1 MSYEVLTQKWRPHR
15 FSDVVGQEHVIT
27 TLKNQLLNDR
37 IGHAYLFSGP
47 RGTGKT
53 TVARI
58 LAKAVNCQNREFETD
73 FSHEKSA
80 EPCNKCET
88 CLAISNS
95 TSFDVTEMDAAS
107 NRGIDEIRSLR
118 EKVKLAPS
126 LCQYKVY
133 IIDEAHML
141 TTEAFNALLKTLEEP
156 PEHVIFILITTERH
170 RILKTILSRCQDF
183 EFRFLSHSQI
193 TSHLKKLCESENFS
207 VTDDGL
213 ELIAQKSE
221 GCLRDA
227 QNLLEQLFAASGQ
240 NKELDLDN
248 VSRLLGFGSISLL
261 SNLTEQI
268 IDQNIQDC
276 LKLVNQLA
284 EQGADLSQCLRS
296 LITDFR
302 SLRLLSVSSQLEEII
317 DVSNTRLEWM
327 KSQTENVSLERIS
340 KIVKILMK
348 AEGDIK
354 QHGYELI
361 NFESALIEACS
372 IQEGFKLTEA
382 FKKLTEIQGMLEEMS
397 RSQKSNLSVPQP
409 DATTS
414 PSVSL
419 GSPATR
425 TTKDPNR
432 LVYDLPE
439 PLYELSP
446 EKVVERLINLLNKD
460 GHVELVYD
468 IERRKEAKIEDNKLI
483 LVFSSSAWSDGVKR
497 ERSIIEDTILKA
509 VKLSNST
516 IDEHEDSDEDNDLQV
531 LPTPDGRNVATEVQQ
546 HNPAARSFEDRYTA
560 PYQENNVA
568 LSEAER
574 PEPSNVDMTIVEEH
588 NNQPS
593 KHQLFAKVTQ
603 DKIVSYVIKKFKGIL
618 IDVKPKD

>member
-58 LAKAVNCQNREFETD
+58 LAKAVNCQNRELETE
-73 FSHEKSA
+73 FSHEKTA

-88 CLAISNS
+88 CLAIFNS

-118 EKVKLAPS
+118 EKVKLVPS

-183 EFRFLSHSQI
+183 EFHFLSHSQI
-193 TSHLKKLCESENFS
+193 TSHLKKLCCSEDFS

-240 NKELDLDN
+240 NKELDLDD

-261 SNLTEQI
+261 NSLIEQL

-317 DVSNTRLEWM
+317 DVSKTRLEWM
-327 KSQTENVSLERIS
+327 KNQTENTSLERIS

-372 IQEGFKLTEA
+372 IQEGFKLTVA
-382 FKKLTEIQGMLEEMS
+382 FKRLTEIQGMLEEMS
-397 RSQKSNLSVPQP
+397 RSQKSNVSVRNFNEP
-409 DATTS
+409 DATTDGQRYT
-414 PSVSL
+414 PMTR
-419 GSPATR
+419 ATSE
-425 TTKDPNR
+425 PNQF
-432 LVYDLPE
+432 VYDLPE
-439 PLYELSP
+439 SLYELSA
-446 EKVVERLINLLNKD
+446 EKIVEKLINLLNRD
-460 GHVELVYD
+460 EHVELVHD
-468 IERRKEAKIEDNKLI
+468 IERRKEAKVENNKLI
-483 LVFSSSAWSDGVKR
+483 LIFSSPAWSDAVKR
-497 ERSIIEDTILKA
+497 ERSIIEDMILKA
-509 VKLSNST
+509 AKLSNSP
-516 IDEHEDSDEDNDLQV
+516 IDEHEDSDENNERLA
-531 LPTPDGRNVATEVQQ
+531 LPIPDGQNAGTEVQQ
-546 HNPAARSFEDRYTA
+546 HDPAVRSFEDRYTV
-560 PYQENNVA
+560 PYQEN
-568 LSEAER
+568 SEL
-574 PEPSNVDMTIVEEH
+574 SNVDMTIVEEH

-593 KHQLFAKVTQ
+593 KHQLFGKATQ
-603 DKIVSYVIKKFKGIL
+603 DKIVSYAIKKFKGVL
-618 IDVKPKD
+618 IDVKPKE

>member
-58 LAKAVNCQNREFETD
+58 LAKAVNCQNREFETE
-73 FSHEKSA
+73 FSHEKCP

-95 TSFDVTEMDAAS
+95 TSFDVIEMDAAS

-170 RILKTILSRCQDF
+170 KILKTILSRCQDF

-193 TSHLKKLCESENFS
+193 TSHLKKLCGSEDFS

-240 NKELDLDN
+240 NKELDLDD

-261 SNLTEQI
+261 NSLIEQL

-284 EQGADLSQCLRS
+284 GQGADLSQCLRS

-327 KSQTENVSLERIS
+327 KSQTENTSLERIS

-382 FKKLTEIQGMLEEMS
+382 FKRLTEIQGMLEEMS
-397 RSQKSNLSVPQP
+397 RSHKSNLSVPQP
-409 DATTS
+409 DATTNS
-414 PSVSL
+414 SRSNVSL

-425 TTKDPNR
+425 ATSDPNQF
-432 LVYDLPE
+432 VYDLPE

-446 EKVVERLINLLNKD
+446 EKIIERLINLLNKD
-460 GHVELVYD
+460 GRVELVHD
-468 IERRKEAKIEDNKLI
+468 IERRKEAKVENNKLI
-483 LVFSSSAWSDGVKR
+483 LIFSSPAWSDAVKR
-497 ERSIIEDTILKA
+497 KRSIIEDMILKA
-509 VKLSNST
+509 AKLSNSP
-516 IDEHEDSDEDNDLQV
+516 IDEHEDSDEDNERLA
-531 LPTPDGRNVATEVQQ
+531 LPIPDGQNAGTEVQQ
-546 HNPAARSFEDRYTA
+546 HDSVARSFEDRYTV
-560 PYQENNVA
+560 PYQEN
-568 LSEAER
+568 SEL
-574 PEPSNVDMTIVEEH
+574 SNVDTTIVEEH

-593 KHQLFAKVTQ
+593 KHQLFGKATQ
-603 DKIVSYVIKKFKGIL
+603 DKIVSYAIKKFKGIL